1 MKEFLQNTYNRL
13 LKDFQAILS
22 IAYLFAVG
30 IGMIFNYRKY
40 SHFNINIFDYADI
53 TDFLIAPFADYR
65 IFLFTFISVLILGAI
80 YKLDSYIKEKHPGIY
95 KIYSFQNHIS
105 WFSSMYYNGT
115 SILLIIPF
123 YIWLAAGVYGKFSQ
137 RKITK
142 DQPLSFLY
150 SDNTEEQAKLIGKTK
165 TVLFLLKNDEVKVVQ
180 LSSIKSYKLQ
190 KEL

>member
-13 LKDFQAILS
+13 LKDFQTILS

-40 SHFNINIFDYADI
+40 SNFNINIFDYADI

-80 YKLDSYIKEKHPGIY
+80 YKLDSYIKEKHPNIY
-95 KIYSFQNHIS
+95 KIYSFQNYTP
-105 WFSSMYYNGT
+105 WFLSMYYNGI

-137 RKITK
+137 RKIIK
-142 DQPLSFLY
+142 GQSVSFLY

>member
-13 LKDFQAILS
+13 LKDFQTILS

-40 SHFNINIFDYADI
+40 SNFNINIFDYADI

-65 IFLFTFISVLILGAI
+65 IFLFTFISVLILGTI
-80 YKLDSYIKEKHPGIY
+80 YKLDSYIKENHPKIY
-95 KIYSFQNHIS
+95 KIYSFQYYTS
-105 WFSSMYYNGT
+105 WFSSIYYNGI
-115 SILLIIPF
+115 SVLLIIPF

-137 RKITK
+137 RKIIK
-142 DQPLSFLY
+142 EEPLSFLY

-165 TVLFLLKNDEVKVVQ
+165 TVLFLLKMMR
-180 LSSIKSYKLQ
+180 
-190 KEL
+190 

>member
-80 YKLDSYIKEKHPGIY
+80 YKLDSYIKEKHPESTKYTAFKTIHLG
-95 KIYSFQNHIS
+95 FHPC
-105 WFSSMYYNGT
+105 
-115 SILLIIPF
+115 IIMGFRF
-123 YIWLAAGVYGKFSQ
+123 Y
-137 RKITK
+137 
-142 DQPLSFLY
+142 
-150 SDNTEEQAKLIGKTK
+150 
-165 TVLFLLKNDEVKVVQ
+165 
-180 LSSIKSYKLQ
+180 
-190 KEL
+190 